1 MTMAFLSSR
10 TISGV
15 PYTHSLWACFL
26 VGLLTGFFSLLP
38 IPAPAQSA
46 ACGRET
52 EVELRERALSSN
64 EPELTRRYL
73 ACFPYGDGA
82 NSVRAQDKKLQ
93 EVGACRK
100 AMTSN
105 NPDEL
110 RAFISQWS
118 QSECA
123 PKIAVRLSQLND
135 VSSYAR
141 YPNSLFNGVIAKQGT
156 IASEGACALT
166 CKATGST
173 CPGFS
178 YEDSSK
184 VCTLWGRIDSRMP
197 RGATVSGSLAPVE
210 LGLPAAQPQAPPAQP
225 APPTP
230 TTDNMRYLQGM
241 DIPDGDYFN
250 LRDISIEQCD
260 AVCKQQSACVGFTFN
275 TRANACFLKNQLSA
289 PIPFANAIS
298 GFKAAANP
306 MNAPPRPMQILD
318 NTDLP
323 NPNPA
328 DDYALM
334 RQTTY
339 GACRASC
346 EGDRQCAAFTYNHNA
361 QACIL
366 KRAYGRR
373 LVFGGATSGIK

>member
-1 MTMAFLSSR
+1 MTMSFLFSR
-10 TISGV
+10 YIPGFSCSLPQSAGV
-15 PYTHSLWACFL
+15 FIG
-26 VGLLTGFFSLLP
+26 VLTFIFSLVP
-38 IPAPAQSA
+38 TAAPAQSA
-46 ACGRET
+46 ACAGQAEM
-52 EVELRERALSSN
+52 ELRERALASN
-64 EPELTRRYL
+64 DPELTRRYL
-73 ACFPYGDGA
+73 TCFAYGDGA

-93 EVGACRK
+93 EATACQK

-110 RAFISQWS
+110 RAFVSQWS

-123 PKIAVRLSQLND
+123 PRIALRLSQLND
-135 VSSYAR
+135 VSSYTR
-141 YPNSLFNGVIAKQGT
+141 YPNSLFTGVISKQGT
-156 IASEGACALT
+156 IESERACALT

-178 YEDSSK
+178 FEDSSN
-184 VCTLWGRIDSRMP
+184 VCTLWSRIDSRMP
-197 RGATVSGSLAPVE
+197 RGATVSGSTTPVE
-210 LGLPAAQPQAPPAQP
+210 LGMPAAQQPPPIQPPPAA
-225 APPTP
+225 APIPGA
-230 TTDNMRYLQGM
+230 MRYIQGM

-289 PIPFANAIS
+289 PVPFANAVS
-298 GFKAAANP
+298 GFKASANP
-306 MNAPPRPMQILD
+306 MNAPPRPVQILD

-323 NPNPA
+323 NSNPA
-328 DDYALM
+328 DDYALL

-339 GACRASC
+339 NACRASC
-346 EGDRQCAAFTYNHNA
+346 EGDRQCAAFTYNHSA

-373 LVFGGATSGIK
+373 LMFDGATSGIK